1 MVCVDRMESAIDS
14 SLSAKHIIE
23 KRFGIKIYPIINADD
38 ILNAIEGGVIEANE
52 YLEKMKAYVKRYR
65 GV

>member
-1 MVCVDRMESAIDS
+1 MESAIDS

-23 KRFGIKIYPIINADD
+23 KRYGIKIYPIINADD